1 VQREIGSCEEFWC
14 TCAPNNNKKNKKK
27 QIFSLRDAGFLSIHR
42 IKHLINT
49 LMSSSSCRIAALLAI
64 TLLSSGIIN
73 AATTLEATK
82 EELALIQYVKDNG
95 GMVNIL

>member
-1 VQREIGSCEEFWC
+1 
-14 TCAPNNNKKNKKK
+14 
-27 QIFSLRDAGFLSIHR
+27 
-42 IKHLINT
+42 
-49 LMSSSSCRIAALLAI
+49 MSSSSCRIAALLAI